1 MNQKTLPGW
10 PPSAEQEIEEA
21 HQRVQSAS
29 DAAALGRVARQEIEF
44 AGDGAEPALAELAR
58 EAVAAAEL
66 LESKA
71 TALAAKL
78 KKAARRKAAA

>member
-1 MNQKTLPGW
+1 MSTTAVMNWRTPEYL
-10 PPSAEQEIEEA
+10 AEEA